1 MTERERQVRRL
12 PSMGRPTRD
21 IAGQL
26 GVSSRIVH
34 NHLSNVLTRLQVA
47 DRAQAFLLARDSS
60 LTGQ

>member
-1 MTERERQVRRL
+1 
-12 PSMGRPTRD
+12 MGRPTRD

-26 GVSSRIVH
+26 GVSSKTVR

-47 DRAQAFLLARDSS
+47 DRAQAVLLARDAG